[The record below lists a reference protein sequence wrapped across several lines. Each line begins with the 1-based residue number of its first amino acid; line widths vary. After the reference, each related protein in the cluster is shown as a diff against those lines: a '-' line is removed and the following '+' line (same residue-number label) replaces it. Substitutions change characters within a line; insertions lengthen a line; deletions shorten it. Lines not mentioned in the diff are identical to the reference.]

1 MASAFIYSFTKMAKW
16 LQEFKLKVIEYYL
29 SGHATSV
36 RSQIFNVHRLDS
48 KSGKRHINLMLARLY
63 VH

>member
-1 MASAFIYSFTKMAKW
+1 MASAFTYSFTKMAKW

-36 RSQIFNVHRLDS
+36 RGQIFNVHRL
-48 KSGKRHINLMLARLY
+48 NM
-63 VH
+63 